1 LHRSYWAFRSEE
13 GKHEDEK
20 NRGRGQVLKPWKPS
34 TGNDSGH
41 INHLDGM
48 PVAYQG
54 AGLTVRARVLRLNV
68 GATNQERLDEERQI
82 LLSKFDRIIRGNKK

>member
-20 NRGRGQVLKPWKPS
+20 NRDREQVLKPWKPS
-34 TGNDSGH
+34 TGTESGQ
-41 INHLDGM
+41 IDHLDGL
-48 PVAYQG
+48 PVAYPG
-54 AGLTVRARVLRLNV
+54 AGLTVRAPVLRLNV
-68 GATNQERLDEERQI
+68 GATNQERQI